1 MASRAGPHSSKEPAK
16 LITAA
21 TTMPAAVHASVK
33 PPRRSRWVIADR
45 LHPLEPLADI
55 IITECEL
62 SGAL

>member
-1 MASRAGPHSSKEPAK
+1 
-16 LITAA
+16 
-21 TTMPAAVHASVK
+21 MPAAVHASVK